1 MDTIHQGIGSVRDR
15 IPSYEKNDGDQVKY
29 GAALKEV
36 DALIEKI
43 YRGSELCS
51 TEDTLRAELEK
62 ANQGVSEANRHY
74 YVALNKL
81 WRSVQKKYP
90 SSLDSMIDPKLFKSD
105 TCTYALDTV
114 VLDYL
119 LRAGETDI
127 AAEYSRETGVYIPEA
142 QKVAIL
148 ELSGLSRALQNG
160 DTAPILRWATANSQ
174 ALRDRHSPLEY
185 DLLRNKLLCIAQG
198 NAVLDEEDSL
208 LATGPTTNVQLAF
221 AYGRRHFVPYL
232 STHLEE
238 IQCIYTLLLFLPKFR
253 VSAKGTPLKSSMNAE
268 GLLSYVPWKYRALI
282 LSLRFDMR
290 ALFTRFHADYCA
302 INRLSRPCA
311 LQASVDVGVNNAL
324 GRIHKVRSMMKDR
337 HNEWSQ
343 ANELPVSLSTVD
355 RSDRNSFTPRTQ
367 ATQHISMSR
376 F

>member
-1 MDTIHQGIGSVRDR
+1 MDTIHQGINLVRDR
-15 IPSYEKNDGDQVKY
+15 IPCHETNDDQDEY
-29 GAALKEV
+29 GAALKKV
-36 DALIEKI
+36 DALIEQI
-43 YRGSELCS
+43 HRGSESCS
-51 TEDTLRAELEK
+51 TEDALRAELEK

-90 SSLDSMIDPKLFKSD
+90 SSLDTMIDPKLFKSD

-119 LRAGETDI
+119 LRAGDTDI
-127 AAEYSRETGVYIPEA
+127 AAEYSRETGVYISEA
-142 QKVAIL
+142 QRTAIL
-148 ELSGLSRALQNG
+148 ELRNLSRALQDG
-160 DTAPILRWATANSQ
+160 DTAPILRWATANGQ

-185 DLLRNKLLCIAQG
+185 DLIRNKFLCIAQG
-198 NAVLDEEDSL
+198 NAVLDDDQDFDLVS
-208 LATGPTTNVQLAF
+208 GPTTNVHLAF
-221 AYGRRHFVPYL
+221 AYGRRRFVPYL
-232 STHLEE
+232 STHLDE

-253 VSAKGTPLKSSMNAE
+253 VSANGTRLDSSMNTE

-282 LSLRFDMR
+282 LSLRFDMK
-290 ALFTRFHADYCA
+290 ALYTRFHADYCA
-302 INRLSRPCA
+302 INRLPRPCA

-343 ANELPVSLSTVD
+343 ADELPVSLSIID
-355 RSDRNSFTPRTQ
+355 HSDRNTSSPRTQ
-367 ATQHISMSR
+367 ATQHISMPR